1 LIPNPEVDSIG
12 FISFT
17 IFHHKPPANA
27 QVSQSDDENSL
38 FETSLIIF
46 DQERRSLE
54 TTRYLSLTSVTHLVQ
69 KVKKVLYVYKEEEL
83 FTEFM
88 KAIHFY
94 DPDILVGFELQ
105 KLSWCFLI
113 RRAMRLNVTEF
124 CIQISRLPKSKRDS
138 QVRVNMPKE
147 RKGNQKGA
155 PTVDIYPVPHE
166 LCIAG
171 RVVLNLWRV
180 LRSEISLN
188 IYTFENCS
196 FHILKER
203 VPKFNYSTLTS
214 WFVHKSDLFR
224 WKTVE
229 YYLHRSKANVRLLN
243 SLDLIGI
250 RLSIFYES

>member
-1 LIPNPEVDSIG
+1 LIPNPDVDSIG
-12 FISFT
+12 FISYT
-17 IFHHKPPANA
+17 IFHHKPPAS
-27 QVSQSDDENSL
+27 SQLSQIEDENDL
-38 FETSLIIF
+38 YETSLIIF
-46 DQERRSLE
+46 DQEKRCLE
-54 TTRYLSLTSVTHLVQ
+54 TTRFLGLSSVTHLAK
-69 KVKKVLYVYKEEEL
+69 KVKKVMYVYKEEEL

-88 KAIHFY
+88 KAIHYY
-94 DPDILVGFELQ
+94 DPDILIGFELQ

-113 RRAMRLNVTEF
+113 RRAMRLNVNEF
-124 CIQISRLPKSKRDS
+124 CMQISRLPKSKRDS

-155 PTVDIYPVPHE
+155 PAVEISPVPHE

-171 RVVLNLWRV
+171 RVVLNLWRI

-196 FHILKER
+196 FHILNER
-203 VPKFNYSTLTS
+203 VPKFSYSTLTS

-229 YYLHRSKANVRLLN
+229 YYLYRCKANIRLLN

-250 RLSIFYES
+250 FHLSL